1 MTDFFMDKH
10 REFSEEER
18 EDEPM
23 GYMLPLRFIKVSNKR
38 SDVKQFDVA
47 ICATR
52 IVAMM
57 STEIYQ
63 ARRTVSAEKKAGSL
77 INACGTAATKTAI
90 FLDNGAVVASPLTI
104 PVLLNQIEKANSKAG
119 AKQTVRLKVYDV
131 LDEEPKPDED
141 DEVDELSS
149 QYEEDDEF
157 DEFDE

>member
-1 MTDFFMDKH
+1 
-10 REFSEEER
+10 
-18 EDEPM
+18 M

-38 SDVKQFDVA
+38 SDIKQFDVA

-57 STEIYQ
+57 STDIYQ
-63 ARRTVSAEKKAGSL
+63 ARRTVAAEKKAGSL

-104 PVLLNQIEKANSKAG
+104 PVLMNSIEKANSKAG

-131 LDEEPKPDED
+131 MDEEPKPEIDELVKEISSEYDED
-141 DEVDELSS
+141 GYDDGEYDE
-149 QYEEDDEF
+149 
-157 DEFDE
+157 

>member
-1 MTDFFMDKH
+1 
-10 REFSEEER
+10 
-18 EDEPM
+18 M

-38 SDVKQFDVA
+38 SDIKQFDVA

-57 STEIYQ
+57 STDIYQ
-63 ARRTVSAEKKAGSL
+63 ARRTVAAEKKAGSL

-104 PVLLNQIEKANSKAG
+104 PVLMNSLEKANSKAG

-131 LDEEPKPDED
+131 MDEEPKPELDEL
-141 DEVDELSS
+141 VDEISS
-149 QYEEDDEF
+149 EYGEDGYDDGDYDE
-157 DEFDE
+157 

>member
-1 MTDFFMDKH
+1 
-10 REFSEEER
+10 
-18 EDEPM
+18 M

-38 SDVKQFDVA
+38 SDIKQFDVA

-57 STEIYQ
+57 STDIYQ
-63 ARRTVSAEKKAGSL
+63 ARRTVAAEKKAGSL

-104 PVLLNQIEKANSKAG
+104 PVLMNSLEKANNKAG

-131 LDEEPKPDED
+131 MDEEPKPELDEL
-141 DEVDELSS
+141 VDEISS
-149 QYEEDDEF
+149 EYGEDGYDDGDYDE
-157 DEFDE
+157 